1 MTPEEW
7 RRRAAER
14 FQEHGL
20 NPDYSL
26 ALELLVF
33 GEDGMAEDV
42 GVGPEP
48 EDLVE
53 AQLHDLSDDDPQE
66 CER

>member
-7 RRRAAER
+7 RARAAER
-14 FQEHGL
+14 FAAHGL

-33 GEDGMAEDV
+33 GEAGCNADQGEAIDAPSTVDADDQHTRTFAEDR
-42 GVGPEP
+42 P
-48 EDLVE
+48 
-53 AQLHDLSDDDPQE
+53 
-66 CER
+66 

>member
-1 MTPEEW
+1 MTPEQW
-7 RRRAAER
+7 RKRAAER
-14 FQEHGL
+14 FVEHGL

-33 GEDGMAEDV
+33 GEDGMTEDDSA
-42 GVGPEP
+42 GTEP

-53 AQLHDLSDDDPQE
+53 ADIHDLTDDSPE
-66 CER
+66 EREP